1 MVPVGDQNM
10 VEAAPPA
17 PDSEYAESEPDVE
30 DKSPD
35 EPLAEPTQDD
45 IDAWMSPK
53 RAREKQLLLNGQYR
67 ISAQCRQKIK
77 TRDDTIDRFRTKYA
91 KLKIAY
97 KGERMRRMAAEK
109 IMNDILKMLE
119 KWFPAQTRNNKL
131 VYFLTF
137 LQ

>member
-17 PDSEYAESEPDVE
+17 PDSEYAESEPEVE

-97 KGERMRRMAAEK
+97 QGERMSRMAAEK
-109 IMNDILKMLE
+109 TMYEILKMVLE
-119 KWFPAQTRNNKL
+119 K
-131 VYFLTF
+131 
-137 LQ
+137 